1 MVQVGLGSGVF
12 HGPRLRRGPVG
23 IPSRVRQTASVEGY
37 DERTY
42 GDRMAAVYD
51 EWYGEDGGVALTV
64 IGNPTEVAERIADLA
79 EGGPVLELGVGT
91 GRLAL
96 AMAECGLAVTGVDSS
111 TAMLDRLRAKPGASR
126 LTLVEGDMADPPGL
140 SDGGF
145 AVVLVGFNTF
155 FNLTSAEAQNRCV
168 GSVARLL
175 RPGGRYVI
183 EAFVPDPEAH
193 DGLSVRDVGLDR
205 VLLDVVRTDVEAQI
219 ITGQRIEVTAT
230 GNRLFP
236 YVLRYATPDQ
246 LDAMATAAGLV
257 LEGRTEDW
265 SGTPFTGDSPLHVST
280 WRSPI

>member
-1 MVQVGLGSGVF
+1 MARWASHLA
-12 HGPRLRRGPVG
+12 PD
-23 IPSRVRQTASVEGY
+23 QTASVEGY

-64 IGNPTEVAERIADLA
+64 IGDPTEVADRIADLA
-79 EGGPVLELGVGT
+79 EDGLVLELGVGT

-96 AMAECGLAVTGVDSS
+96 AMAECGLAVTGVDTSA
-111 TAMLDRLRAKPGASR
+111 AMLDRLRAKPGANR

-140 SDGGF
+140 SDGRF

-168 GSVARLL
+168 ASVARLL
-175 RPGGRYVI
+175 RPGGRFVI

-257 LEGRTEDW
+257 LEGRTGDW

-280 WRSPI
+280 WRSPT